1 MKKSF
6 TMSPPHLVH
15 VDSPGPAV
23 ETALSCN
30 LFPIVLSAPAVAMI
44 TSIGLLFNVCNKYVQ
59 CINLFVQ
66 CVKCYLKIYLTNI
79 RLHMYYPIERM
90 NTHRI
95 HRVAKLTGL
104 SKDVIRV
111 WERRFGLLKP
121 TRGTNRYRNY
131 SDEDVVLLRYLKE
144 QLDAG
149 GSIGELSKLGR
160 EELLARARA
169 SAPRVSFID
178 NTFGRLLRELLGS
191 LDPFDRVTFEKRL
204 NGAVAVVPFE
214 EALHGILLPL
224 QERVGELW
232 HEGRVNV
239 ALEHYVTKQIQQK
252 IFSAM
257 NQLPV
262 AEFGARVVV
271 ACPPDEEHDVA
282 ALTVAYRCRIRGCRV
297 YYLGANVPIA
307 SLANLCG
314 NVKPDLTIISFPL
327 ELLQKKATELV
338 QALTREVAPTSHL
351 AVGGHGALAMRELFE
366 RAHIEILEDFTELD
380 HKLDRLTR
388 QSSSR
393 R

>member
-1 MKKSF
+1 
-6 TMSPPHLVH
+6 
-15 VDSPGPAV
+15 
-23 ETALSCN
+23 
-30 LFPIVLSAPAVAMI
+30 
-44 TSIGLLFNVCNKYVQ
+44 
-59 CINLFVQ
+59 
-66 CVKCYLKIYLTNI
+66 
-79 RLHMYYPIERM
+79 M

-121 TRGTNRYRNY
+121 TRGANRYRNY
-131 SDEDVVLLRYLKE
+131 SDEDVALLRFLKE

-160 EELLARARA
+160 EELLERARA
-169 SAPRVSFID
+169 SAPQVSFVD
-178 NTFGRLLRELLGS
+178 NTFSRLLRELLS
-191 LDPFDRVTFEKRL
+191 TLNPFNRVTFEKRL

-224 QERVGELW
+224 QEQVGQLW
-232 HEGRVNV
+232 HEGHVNV

-262 AEFGARVVV
+262 AEFGAKVIV
-271 ACPPDEEHDVA
+271 ACPPGEEHDIA
-282 ALTVAYRCRIRGCRV
+282 ALAVAYRCRVRGCRV

-307 SLANLCG
+307 SLTNLCEQ
-314 NVKPDLTIISFPL
+314 VDPDLTIISFPL
-327 ELLQKKATELV
+327 ALSEAKATELL
-338 QALTREVAPTSHL
+338 QALAHEVNPVSHL
-351 AVGGHGALAMRELFE
+351 AVGGHGALAMRDLFVQYN
-366 RAHIEILEDFTELD
+366 IMVLEDFAELD
-380 HKLDRLTR
+380 HRLDRLMR

-393 R
+393 G